1 MQKPMKSLFLAI
13 MLILLTVSAAGAIIK
28 GTIFDMSLEEM
39 KDSIVE
45 INTAPKQMIVAK
57 DGTYSFNVPEGN
69 YTITARNK
77 DQAAEENITISSNG
91 EFTLDMILM
100 PQLEEE
106 TLDQEL
112 IPEDE
117 LQDYET
123 YLQEIEGE
131 KSNTKL
137 FGRIIFLVLLLIL
150 IGGIIFH
157 IKRKKRDKR
166 RASRTVIVEDAEKAI
181 AYLKKQGGRALQKD
195 IRKNLAVSEAKASL
209 LVDELVAKGRVEK
222 IKKGRGNIII
232 LKN

>member
-150 IGGIIFH
+150 IGGII
-157 IKRKKRDKR
+157 
-166 RASRTVIVEDAEKAI
+166 
-181 AYLKKQGGRALQKD
+181 
-195 IRKNLAVSEAKASL
+195 
-209 LVDELVAKGRVEK
+209 
-222 IKKGRGNIII
+222 
-232 LKN
+232 